1 VKKYTNINM
10 HHNNYQQ
17 FSEELCLQRNRLQL
31 VNKVKCLIIM
41 RSLFGNVG
49 INVRVFHESH
59 SQPAKSVCQYSG
71 VARFLMPGGGQEQ

>member
-1 VKKYTNINM
+1 MKKYANINM

-17 FSEELCLQRNRLQL
+17 FSEEVCLQRNRLKL

-41 RSLFGNVG
+41 RILFGNVG
-49 INVRVFHESH
+49 IYVSVFHESH

-71 VARFLMPGGGQEQ
+71 VARFLTPGGGGQ